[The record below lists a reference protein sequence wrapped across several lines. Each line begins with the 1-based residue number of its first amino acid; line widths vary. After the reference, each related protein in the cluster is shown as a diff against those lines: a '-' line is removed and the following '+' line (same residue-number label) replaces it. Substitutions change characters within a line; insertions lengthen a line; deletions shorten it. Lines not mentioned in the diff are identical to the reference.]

1 MSYELIIR
9 DRAQIEIAEIK
20 EWYEDKEEGLGSYFL
35 LCLDA
40 SLEAMRRYSTAP
52 RIITHEYRKIF
63 VRKFPVAFTTSFGR
77 ARSSS
82 MRSSHSGGI

>member
-40 SLEAMRRYSTAP
+40 SLEAMRRYPTAP
-52 RIITHEYRKIF
+52 RIIRHE
-63 VRKFPVAFTTSFGR
+63 
-77 ARSSS
+77 
-82 MRSSHSGGI
+82 

>member
-20 EWYEDKEEGLGSYFL
+20 QWYEDNEEGLESYFL

-40 SLEAMRRYSTAP
+40 SLEAMRRYPTGTP
-52 RIITHEYRKIF
+52 HCQTRIQKG
-63 VRKFPVAFTTSFGR
+63 VRQEVPGGGLLHR
-77 ARSSS
+77 
-82 MRSSHSGGI
+82 SGGQDLR